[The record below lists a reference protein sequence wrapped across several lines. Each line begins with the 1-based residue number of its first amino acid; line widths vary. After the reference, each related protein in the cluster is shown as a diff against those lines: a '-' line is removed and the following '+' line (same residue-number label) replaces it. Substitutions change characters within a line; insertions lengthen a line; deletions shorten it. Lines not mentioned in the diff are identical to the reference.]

1 MTHHRYDFRRPFSY
15 IQETGDNQKS
25 ACKFAIPHSW
35 NALSDQEKQIE
46 KISHPQKTKIEI
58 DH

>member
-46 KISHPQKTKIEI
+46 KIHILKKQK
-58 DH
+58 